1 MIRRHESEVLT
12 LTEQE
17 STAIT
22 ELKRQLVTTFRVDS
36 IILFGSK
43 ARGDHRKDS
52 DVDVL
57 VIVEEEETFENR
69 MKLYDHV
76 FDINYQYGTE
86 ISCKLRNREKW
97 IRGEG
102 DYPLFIRDVIEE
114 GIEFEL

>member
-1 MIRRHESEVLT
+1 MLRRHESEVLT

-22 ELKRQLVTTFRVDS
+22 ELKRLLVPVFRVDS

-43 ARGDHRKDS
+43 ARGDHTKDS

-57 VIVEEEETFENR
+57 VIVEEEDMIENR
-69 MKLYDHV
+69 MKLYDIA
-76 FDINYQYGTE
+76 FDVNYKFGTE
-86 ISCKLRNREKW
+86 ISCKLRNKEKW

-102 DYPLFIRDVIEE
+102 DYPLFVRDVVKE

>member
-1 MIRRHESEVLT
+1 MLRRHESEVLT

-22 ELKRQLVTTFRVDS
+22 DLKRQLMAVFRVDS

-43 ARGDHRKDS
+43 ARGDHTKDS
-52 DVDVL
+52 DIDVL
-57 VIVEEEETFENR
+57 VIVEEEDTFENR
-69 MKLYDHV
+69 MKLYDQV
-76 FDINYQYGTE
+76 FDINYKFGTE
-86 ISCKLRNREKW
+86 ISCKLRNKEKW

-102 DYPLFIRDVIEE
+102 DYPLFVRDVIEE